1 MIPVEDFPLNNAHL
15 LILCNISN
23 LSLQRSFCLGAPEWR
38 GVSSQDQIRLRFA
51 AANSWNRDT
60 PPPPILSVNPSAS
73 GSHFLPGGLSSTPP
87 CSHLE
92 LLLWKSVPHTFQT
105 VSHLS
110 HLFFFETLTRG
121 HTVSVNPVSLRR
133 GFRPLI
139 HPVLTRTGPR
149 QYSPGWTTFPIC
161 FLSKTWQG
169 QSWAS
174 RCPAFVF
181 INCAPGP

>member
-1 MIPVEDFPLNNAHL
+1 MERGFFPRSDQVEVCGCQFLEQRHPASPHSISEPFSLWVPFPSWGPEFHTSL
-15 LILCNISN
+15 LPL
-23 LSLQRSFCLGAPEWR
+23 L
-38 GVSSQDQIRLRFA
+38 
-51 AANSWNRDT
+51 
-60 PPPPILSVNPSAS
+60 
-73 GSHFLPGGLSSTPP
+73 
-87 CSHLE
+87 SHLE